1 MNLTHCFN
9 IFFREAIEA
18 FTGVL
23 PFAYVASSC
32 RCPPTHPKINVAQPA
47 KCLKNKDGDVDT
59 VSRLADTA
67 HPIEFAT
74 DADPQSFWL
83 SEITNSVTIDIN
95 LSYSGLQVIYVFSSF
110 PNTEAPMKHDCTTSH
125 TNISWS
131 FLCQSK
137 TTYGLPSFS

>member
-1 MNLTHCFN
+1 M
-9 IFFREAIEA
+9 
-18 FTGVL
+18 L

-47 KCLKNKDGDVDT
+47 KCLKNKDGDADT

-67 HPIEFAT
+67 HPIELAT
-74 DADPQSFWL
+74 DADPHSFWL
-83 SEITNSVTIDIN
+83 SEITNGTSVTIDIN

-110 PNTEAPMKHDCTTSH
+110 PNTEALMKHDCTTSH

-131 FLCQSK
+131 FPCQSK
-137 TTYGLPSFS
+137 TSYGLPSFSYVASKKFNSLLDT

>member
-1 MNLTHCFN
+1 MQY
-9 IFFREAIEA
+9 FFREAIEA

-32 RCPPTHPKINVAQPA
+32 RCPPTHPKINVAEPA
-47 KCLKNKDGDVDT
+47 KCLKNLEGDLDT

-74 DADPQSFWL
+74 DGDTLSFWL

-95 LSYSGLQVIYVFSSF
+95 LSYSGLQVMYFFCHFQILRLL
-110 PNTEAPMKHDCTTSH
+110 TSETCMTSQCH
-125 TNISWS
+125 
-131 FLCQSK
+131 L
-137 TTYGLPSFS
+137 

>member
-1 MNLTHCFN
+1 LQY
-9 IFFREAIEA
+9 FFREATEA

-32 RCPPTHPKINVAQPA
+32 RCPPTHPKINVAEPA
-47 KCLKNKDGDVDT
+47 KCLKNLEGDLDT

-74 DADPQSFWL
+74 DGDTLSFWL

-95 LSYSGLQVIYVFSSF
+95 LSYSGLQVMFFFFFSFS
-110 PNTEAPMKHDCTTSH
+110 NTEAPD
-125 TNISWS
+125 
-131 FLCQSK
+131 
-137 TTYGLPSFS
+137 